1 MRKKSL
7 KDSLW
12 LKVGLLALALVGIVI
27 INLFLDSYKVKV
39 LNLCAIYVI
48 LGLSMNLIN
57 GFTGL
62 FSLGHAGFMAI
73 GAYTVAI
80 LTMPLEAKEM
90 NYYMKPMVP
99 FLLNLNLP
107 FIFAL
112 LIGGLLAA
120 LFGFLIGAPVL
131 KLTDDY
137 LAIATLGFSE
147 IIRIVFIN
155 LQSITNGSLGLKA
168 IPQMTNKF
176 IALPLGLSPKT
187 NLLWAW
193 GMAILTII
201 FMQLLMKGSYGKA
214 FKAIRED
221 EIAARSMGINLFK
234 HKVMSFTI
242 GSFLAGIG
250 GGLLAVH
257 LGTIDPAL
265 FKFALTFNIL
275 LIVVLGGMGNIY
287 GTVIAA
293 IVITIAMEALRFL
306 DEPINLGFLTTPALP
321 GLRMVVFSLALMVV
335 VIFKREGF
343 LRESLEKVLEKVR
356 GKYAKNQ

>member
-1 MRKKSL
+1 MKKNG
-7 KDSLW
+7 LW
-12 LKVGLLALALVGIVI
+12 LKIGILVVALIGLIL
-27 INLFLDSYKVKV
+27 INLFLDNYKVKV
-39 LNLCAIYVI
+39 INLCAIYII

-80 LTMPLEAKEM
+80 LTMPVEAKTM
-90 NYYMKPMVP
+90 NFYMKPMVP

-107 FIFAL
+107 FILAL
-112 LIGGLLAA
+112 LIGGLMAA

-168 IPQMTNKF
+168 IPQMTNRF
-176 IALPLGLSPKT
+176 IASKLGLSPKT

-193 GMAILTII
+193 GIAILTII
-201 FMQLLMKGSYGKA
+201 FMQVLMKGSYGKA

-287 GTVIAA
+287 GTVVSA
-293 IVITIAMEALRFL
+293 IVITVAMEALRFL
-306 DEPINLGFLTTPALP
+306 DEPMNFGFFTTPALP

-335 VIFKREGF
+335 VIFKRDGF
-343 LRESLEKVLEKVR
+343 IKDTFEKVR

>member
-1 MRKKSL
+1 MKKNKLLFNISL
-7 KDSLW
+7 I
-12 LKVGLLALALVGIVI
+12 VIALVGLFFLNIYLDNYQVTI
-27 INLFLDSYKVKV
+27 I
-39 LNLCAIYVI
+39 NLCAIYII
-48 LGLSMNLIN
+48 LALSMNLIN

-80 LTMPLEAKEM
+80 LTMPTAAKEM
-90 NYYMKPMVP
+90 NFYMKPMMPV
-99 FLLNLNLP
+99 LLNLNMS

-112 LIGGLLAA
+112 IMGGLMAA

-147 IIRIVFIN
+147 IIRVVIIN
-155 LQSITNGSLGLKA
+155 LQSITNGSLGLKG
-168 IPQMTNKF
+168 IPKLLINERVSELFGVSQR
-176 IALPLGLSPKT
+176 T

-193 GMAILTII
+193 GIAILTIV
-201 FMQLLMKGSYGKA
+201 FMKLLMKGSYGKA

-242 GSFLAGIG
+242 GSFFAGIG
-250 GGLLAVH
+250 GGLLAAS
-257 LGTIDPAL
+257 LGTIDPTL

-275 LIVVLGGMGNIY
+275 LMVVLGGMGNIN
-287 GTVIAA
+287 GTAIAA
-293 IVITIAMEALRFL
+293 VVITIAMEALRFL
-306 DEPINLGFLTTPALP
+306 DESMNLGFVTTPALP
-321 GLRMVVFSLALMVV
+321 GLRMVVFSLILMLV
-335 VIFKREGF
+335 VIFKKDGF
-343 LRESLEKVLEKVR
+343 IKNTLGKVR
-356 GKYAKNQ
+356 GRYAKN

>member
-1 MRKKSL
+1 MKNKK
-7 KDSLW
+7 
-12 LKVGLLALALVGIVI
+12 GLFNLLIVALAIIVLI
-27 INLFLDSYKVKV
+27 FINVFLDSYQVRII
-39 LNLCAIYVI
+39 NLCSIYII

-80 LTMPLEAKEM
+80 LTMTPEAKAM
-90 NYYMKPMVP
+90 NFYMKPMMP
-99 FLLNLNLP
+99 ALMNLNMP
-107 FIFAL
+107 FILAL
-112 LIGGLLAA
+112 LMGGLVAA

-147 IIRIVFIN
+147 IIRVVFIN
-155 LQSITNGSLGLKA
+155 LQTITNGALGLKG
-168 IPQMTNKF
+168 IPQMNNDYTA
-176 IALPLGLSPKT
+176 ALFDVTPRI
-187 NLLWAW
+187 NLLWA
-193 GMAILTII
+193 GIAAIITIY
-201 FMQLLMKGSYGKA
+201 FMKLLMKGSFGKA

-234 HKVMSFTI
+234 HKVLSFTI

-250 GGLLAVH
+250 GGLLAVS
-257 LGTIDPAL
+257 LGTISPEM

-275 LIVVLGGMGNIY
+275 LIVVLGGMGSIN

-293 IVITIAMEALRFL
+293 IIITVAMEVLRFL
-306 DEPINLGFLTTPALP
+306 DASLNFGFFQTPALP
-321 GLRMVVFSLALMVV
+321 GLRMVVFSLILMFV
-335 VIFKREGF
+335 VIFKKDNI
-343 LRESLEKVLEKVR
+343 LKSTLEKVR
-356 GKYAKNQ
+356 GRYAKN